1 VHDKPPSHS
10 VFDVGHEPPVHDKP
24 PSHSVFDVGHE
35 PPVTHT
41 PPAPIELPSY
51 GLFGLPGF

>member
-1 VHDKPPSHS
+1 S
-10 VFDVGHEPPVHDKP
+10 
-24 PSHSVFDVGHE
+24 

>member
-1 VHDKPPSHS
+1 
-10 VFDVGHEPPVHDKP
+10 PPVHDKP

>member
-1 VHDKPPSHS
+1 
-10 VFDVGHEPPVHDKP
+10 
-24 PSHSVFDVGHE
+24 